1 MHEDNRNR
9 PVSAAQSAENRE
21 IISKRWVVERGIQN
35 LKR

>member
-21 IISKRWVVERGIQN
+21 ISSKRWVVGRDIWN